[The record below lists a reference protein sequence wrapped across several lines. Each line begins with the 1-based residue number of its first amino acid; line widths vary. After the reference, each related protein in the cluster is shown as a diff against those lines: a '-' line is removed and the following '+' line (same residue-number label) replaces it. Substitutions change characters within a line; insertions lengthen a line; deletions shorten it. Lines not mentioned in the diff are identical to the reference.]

1 MPRKQK
7 TPKLKTVT
15 KRLTQRGYY
24 YYETKSRKR
33 ISKVS
38 YYRRLK
44 RHRNRTFAKRATFQK
59 KKIRA
64 SKIKKESVNTT
75 FAHGF
80 NFSKKVRIFFEASN
94 VEFIV
99 SVINTFFLEV
109 KKRFKTLKKLMYIE
123 LSGVLFADDE
133 IDLIRTT
140 RISFVK
146 EYMKETF
153 RKEEIERTVQKIYE
167 LIGQQFYE
175 YGEVTDFQLKQ
186 ISINQRN

>member
-1 MPRKQK
+1 MPRKTK
-7 TPKLKTVT
+7 RPKLHTVT
-15 KRLTQRGYY
+15 KKLTSRGYY
-24 YYETKSRKR
+24 FYETKTKKR
-33 ISKVS
+33 ISKES

-44 RHRNRTFAKRATFQK
+44 RHQSKIISRRSKLQK

-64 SKIKKESVNTT
+64 SKIKKERVNTT

-99 SVINTFFLEV
+99 KVIDSFFLEV
-109 KKRFKTLKKLMYIE
+109 KKRFKSLKELMYIE
-123 LSGVLFADDE
+123 LSGLLYADDE
-133 IDLIRTT
+133 IDLVRTT
-140 RISFVK
+140 RISFVQEYSK
-146 EYMKETF
+146 ESF
-153 RKEEIERTVQKIYE
+153 RKEEIRRTVEKIYE